1 MNRKTQI
8 AFAAFVVLGL
18 ITFFALRQPDKGE
31 VVGERP
37 RPVPRLKAGDFD
49 TLAVIKGG
57 VTSVV
62 KKTGDSYQVLQPT
75 NYKADETAAK
85 QAFEGLEKMEFSSI
99 VSDQKAKQGEY
110 EVGDNGLRVTAKKGD
125 TILADLIIGK
135 GQGAG
140 TMVRPVGKDE
150 IWLMAG
156 AAKYTFDKSAAD
168 WRDKS
173 IVTFPAGDA
182 ETIDIKSKT
191 GGTIKLK
198 RGPKKDGGADE
209 PWTIADSSVKIEKPD
224 NGVAGTLISTLS
236 SLKASDF
243 ADNATPQETGLTD
256 PALTVTVGLKG
267 GKTVTALVGNK
278 KGDDDYYVKNGTEP
292 QVFLVK
298 KFNVTNVN
306 KRPIDF
312 KDKMVCDI
320 VDPDLTEIVVS
331 HGAESFTLAKDKGV
345 WKATK
350 PAKLEVD
357 GAKAT
362 NVAATFKDLKATG
375 FADDPSPKATGL
387 VKPAATLV
395 AKSKTTVCSL
405 KIGDQTTDKQSYN
418 VQSIASADT
427 YLIPKWSLDRVLVKT
442 TELKKADAAKK

>member
-99 VSDQKAKQGEY
+99 VSDQKAKQAEY

-236 SLKASDF
+236 
-243 ADNATPQETGLTD
+243 
-256 PALTVTVGLKG
+256 
-267 GKTVTALVGNK
+267 
-278 KGDDDYYVKNGTEP
+278 
-292 QVFLVK
+292 
-298 KFNVTNVN
+298 
-306 KRPIDF
+306 
-312 KDKMVCDI
+312 
-320 VDPDLTEIVVS
+320 
-331 HGAESFTLAKDKGV
+331 
-345 WKATK
+345 
-350 PAKLEVD
+350 
-357 GAKAT
+357 
-362 NVAATFKDLKATG
+362 
-375 FADDPSPKATGL
+375 
-387 VKPAATLV
+387 
-395 AKSKTTVCSL
+395 
-405 KIGDQTTDKQSYN
+405 
-418 VQSIASADT
+418 
-427 YLIPKWSLDRVLVKT
+427 
-442 TELKKADAAKK
+442 